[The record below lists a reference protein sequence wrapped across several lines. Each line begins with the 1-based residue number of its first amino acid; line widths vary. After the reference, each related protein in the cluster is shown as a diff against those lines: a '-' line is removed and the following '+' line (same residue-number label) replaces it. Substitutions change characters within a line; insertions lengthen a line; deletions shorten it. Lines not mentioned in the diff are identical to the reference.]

1 MKVEFLKRFSKDIDE
16 LAVKSVKTALKK
28 LIESIENADT
38 LIEIPNTKKLQG
50 HKSAYRIRVGNYR
63 LGFFYENET
72 HPALGRGPD
81 MNRTRASTN

>member
-72 HPALGRGPD
+72 IIFARFVDRKDIYKLFP
-81 MNRTRASTN
+81 

>member
-16 LAVKSVKTALKK
+16 LTVKSVKATLKRV
-28 LIESIENADT
+28 IESIENADT
-38 LIEIPNTKKLQG
+38 LSNIPNTKKLQG

-72 HPALGRGPD
+72 ITLARFVDRKDIYKLFP
-81 MNRTRASTN
+81 

>member
-16 LAVKSVKTALKK
+16 LAVKSIRTALRRV
-28 LIESIENADT
+28 IESIENANT
-38 LIEIPNTKKLQG
+38 LSEIPNTKKLQG

-72 HPALGRGPD
+72 LTLARFVDRKDIYKLFP
-81 MNRTRASTN
+81 